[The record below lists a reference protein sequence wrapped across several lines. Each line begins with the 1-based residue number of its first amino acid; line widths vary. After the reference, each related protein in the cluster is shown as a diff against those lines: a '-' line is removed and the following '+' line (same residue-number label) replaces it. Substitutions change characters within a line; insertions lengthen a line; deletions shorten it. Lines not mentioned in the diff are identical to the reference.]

1 MGKVSG
7 PPAEKDPPNWPPR
20 ALLPRP
26 PGPPGALEE
35 EAPRAFFCATAESL
49 GQGPPWLEADGSCL
63 MRSHLSGAPAW
74 GQTEGGLGRKGWTP
88 GRVQPQGQ
96 APAPHHPRSV
106 SGVSGCPPPAGRGS
120 LQRASSAP
128 GSLRPG
134 SRPRPVLR
142 PLTAAGHAV
151 LLTSCQCLA
160 PCPGHPAAAPD
171 RPLPQALPWPRPVSH
186 LGPGH

>member
-1 MGKVSG
+1 MPDAFTPLRGPRMG
-7 PPAEKDPPNWPPR
+7 P
-20 ALLPRP
+20 
-26 PGPPGALEE
+26 
-35 EAPRAFFCATAESL
+35 
-49 GQGPPWLEADGSCL
+49 DG
-63 MRSHLSGAPAW
+63 RRI
-74 GQTEGGLGRKGWTP
+74 RKGWTP

-171 RPLPQALPWPRPVSH
+171 RPFPQALPWPRVPCGTWALRRHLSFGQQQHPLLPV
-186 LGPGH
+186 GGAQARGGQGHPFSLFHPEALCRALQDRQASQA